1 MKTRTNGRSFSPTFA
16 AGLLLIAAAAAGQP
30 QLTGI
35 TQYAATSSGGID
47 NGWVW
52 NTYGGGGD
60 GVWNLYVTQS
70 TPSAPFI
77 NSGDGASTSINVPL
91 PVGTYT
97 FSVVSAYPGPH
108 RPYMALNLFFDG
120 DGNTPRIS
128 VVAADN
134 VAGGQP
140 ATGTG
145 YNLYGG
151 ATTNSGT
158 LTWLDGVY
166 TVTLS
171 GYLYQDD
178 TLSGINRVSPFA
190 ATPDATN
197 DFIGT
202 FTLTVAQVPA
212 IPAATGPGL
221 ALLALAVLVWGFAAL
236 ALRHAI

>member
-1 MKTRTNGRSFSPTFA
+1 MKPTNGRSFSPTLV

-30 QLTGI
+30 HLTGM

-52 NTYGGGGD
+52 NTYGGGG
-60 GVWNLYVTQS
+60 VWNLYVTQGS
-70 TPSAPFI
+70 PSAPFI
-77 NSGDGASTSINVPL
+77 NTGDGAGASIDVAL

-134 VAGGQP
+134 VPGGN
-140 ATGTG
+140 AAIGTG
-145 YNLYGG
+145 YDLYGSTV
-151 ATTNSGT
+151 ANSGS
-158 LTWLDGVY
+158 LSWVDGLY
-166 TVTLS
+166 RVTLS

-178 TLSGINRVSPFA
+178 TLSGIDRVSPFA
-190 ATPDATN
+190 AASDGTN
-197 DFIGT
+197 DFIAT
-202 FTLTVAQVPA
+202 FTLTVAEVEA
-212 IPAATGPGL
+212 IPAATRPGL
-221 ALLALAVLVWGFAAL
+221 ALLALAVLLCGAAVL
-236 ALRHAI
+236 GLRRAV